1 MIPEAYIPVKIQA
14 DDASL
19 PQASTPSP
27 TTTLSALSDDGVT
40 ETGAADE
47 YVISET
53 TQVNA
58 AAQDEFPTPLPF
70 LDEPEEKS
78 VNELSP
84 SNPSRETLTP
94 PNFDLNKVTGISGV
108 KTGTLTPTFVG
119 RQSCSKVEKYNTLIE
134 NLSGFLNYT

>member
-14 DDASL
+14 DDVSL

-27 TTTLSALSDDGVT
+27 TTTLSALSDEAAT
-40 ETGAADE
+40 ETRAADV

-53 TQVNA
+53 TQVYA
-58 AAQDEFPTPLPF
+58 ASRDEFPTPLPF
-70 LDEPEEKS
+70 LDEPEDKS
-78 VNELSP
+78 IDESSL

-108 KTGTLTPTFVG
+108 KNGAITPTFVG
-119 RQSCSKVEKYNTLIE
+119 RQSCSKLD
-134 NLSGFLNYT
+134 